1 MNRTSQILRILKSNY
16 PIAKTSLRFKT
27 PFQLLVSTIL
37 SAQCTDARVNL
48 VTQELFKEYK
58 TPKDLASISQKKLE
72 QLIRSTGF
80 YKNKAKSIK
89 ESSKTILER
98 FHGKVPNTMGDIL
111 QLRGVARKTANVVLQ
126 EAFNITV
133 GIVTDTHC
141 IRVSQRLDLTKN
153 KDPKKIEQDLMKI
166 IPKKDWKKYGM
177 ATILHGRKICKAT
190 APLCTQCPLNK
201 ICQKIGVTK
210 FK

>member
-1 MNRTSQILRILKSNY
+1 MNKIAQILEILKSSY
-16 PIAKTSLRFKT
+16 PSAKTALRFKT
-27 PFQLLVSTIL
+27 PFQLLISTIL
-37 SAQCTDARVNL
+37 SAQCTDARVNQ
-48 VTQELFKEYK
+48 VTEELFKKYK
-58 TPKDLASISQKKLE
+58 TPQDFVKVSQSELESI
-72 QLIRSTGF
+72 IRSTGF

-89 ESSKTILER
+89 ESSRIIMEKFQGE
-98 FHGKVPNTMGDIL
+98 VPNTMEDLL

-141 IRVSQRLDLTKN
+141 IRVSQRLGLTKN

-166 IPKKDWKKYGM
+166 IPEKDWKEYGI
-177 ATILHGRKICKAT
+177 ATILHGRKICKAPT
-190 APLCTQCPLNK
+190 PLCTQCPLNK
-201 ICQKIGVTK
+201 ICPKIGVTK